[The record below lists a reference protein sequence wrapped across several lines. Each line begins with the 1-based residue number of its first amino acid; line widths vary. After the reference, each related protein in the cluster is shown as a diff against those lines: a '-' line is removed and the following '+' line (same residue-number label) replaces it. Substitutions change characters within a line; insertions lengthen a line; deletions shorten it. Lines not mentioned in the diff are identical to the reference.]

1 MLKSERY
8 DAIVDLVNKQGT
20 VEVNDIAEK
29 LNVSDMTIRR
39 DLKELADQER
49 LMRVHGGAR
58 SLNHKSTL
66 TISRE
71 LTHSEKSS
79 VHASEKM
86 RVAELAAELIEENQ
100 TIFLGPGTTVADL
113 AGLIPDINL
122 RVITNSLPVIEILSP
137 KLNVEVCAL
146 GGTLRHSTGAFVG
159 PIAEESISALGIDIA
174 FIGANGVNDAG
185 ISTSTA
191 SEGCLQMK
199 VLDRACTRCVL
210 VDSSKINKR
219 DFYTFYKLDD
229 LDYLITDSKIDPE
242 QKDMIEGFTTVM
254 C

>member
-49 LMRVHGGAR
+49 LVRVHGGAR
-58 SLNHKSTL
+58 SLNFKSTV
-66 TISRE
+66 TITRE
-71 LTHSEKSS
+71 LTHSEKTH
-79 VHASEKM
+79 VHSDEKTSIAQRASE
-86 RVAELAAELIEENQ
+86 LIQENQ
-100 TIFLGPGTTVADL
+100 TIFLGPGTTVAQL
-113 AGLIPDINL
+113 ATLIPDMNL
-122 RVITNSLPVIEILSP
+122 RVITNSLPVIETLSP
-137 KLNVEVCAL
+137 KLNVDVCAL

-159 PIAEESISALGIDIA
+159 PIAEASISALGIDIA
-174 FIGANGVNDAG
+174 FVGANGVCDTG

-191 SEGCLQMK
+191 SEGNLQMK
-199 VLDRACTRCVL
+199 VLNRASKRCVL

-219 DFYTFYKLDD
+219 DFYTFYNLEN
-229 LDYLITDSKIDPE
+229 LDYLITDENITPE
-242 QKDMIEGFTTVM
+242 QKESLEGFTSVIH
-254 C
+254 